1 MKQYKKNQIQV
12 NNVNNKKNSS
22 NNLLNSRKVFKR
34 SIEHT
39 FYDVVLKNSLEAFFI
54 LDYFGN
60 YIEVNNS
67 YCKQIGY
74 SRKELLS
81 MTIMD
86 TDIGI
91 PTVDNWI
98 QRQKILMHRKNNV
111 IKRLTS
117 VKRKDG
123 VIIYFQ
129 SHNKL
134 IHSSAPEDNMVF
146 CFGTNVTDLIR
157 HREKLELLNR
167 RCINAQEKERLRIAR
182 NLHDLLTQGLIV
194 IRMEIISFLKQ
205 IKIHSHKI
213 KLTEVLGLL
222 DHALDDIQ
230 NISKQ
235 LRPQNLDA
243 FGLIKSIQL
252 YVDDFEKLSNM
263 RCQVKIMNPSLIEMD
278 INKEISITAYRI
290 LQEALLNILRHSMAT
305 NVIVTINF
313 KDDILGIS
321 ISDNGCGMNSDVYI
335 KTSSLGILGM
345 YERANL
351 VGGNLTIKSKPGKG
365 TKVIISIPL
374 SKSADKEKTEDYG
387 CYQGFTN

>member
-1 MKQYKKNQIQV
+1 MKTSRENRLQL
-12 NNVNNKKNSS
+12 NKEGRLFNSSFEDRGQLLQHIKNS
-22 NNLLNSRKVFKR
+22 FFD
-34 SIEHT
+34 IIIQ
-39 FYDVVLKNSLEAFFI
+39 NSLEAFFI
-54 LDYFGN
+54 TDISGK
-60 YIEVNNS
+60 YIEVNNAL
-67 YCKQIGY
+67 CDLFGY
-74 SRKELLS
+74 SRDDLLT
-81 MTIMD
+81 MTVMD
-86 TDIGI
+86 TDLELSTKKAWLKQINHI
-91 PTVDNWI
+91 KTSDN
-98 QRQKILMHRKNNV
+98 QATRELRR
-111 IKRLTS
+111 IKH
-117 VKRKDG
+117 KDG
-123 VIIYFQ
+123 RILYLQ
-129 SHNKL
+129 THNKYIESMDL
-134 IHSSAPEDNMVF
+134 QQGLF
-146 CFGTNVTDLIR
+146 YCFGTNVTDLVK
-157 HREKLELLNR
+157 HRENLELLNR
-167 RCINAQEKERLRIAR
+167 RCINAQEMERLRIAR
-182 NLHDLLTQGLIV
+182 DLHDMLTQGLIV

-213 KLTEVLGLL
+213 KMTEVLGLL
-222 DHALDDIQ
+222 DHTLDDIQ

-313 KDDILGIS
+313 KDDILKIS
-321 ISDNGCGMNSDVYI
+321 ISDNGCGMDSDVYS

-351 VGGNLTIKSKPGKG
+351 VGGNLIIKSKPGKG

-374 SKSADKEKTEDYG
+374 SKSVDKEKTENYE